1 MSPPLEMKDGAK
13 ERKGMENETP
23 VLSLYAVRLSKNGN
37 YLLITLCEG
46 KKPNRIF
53 RKWILPVE
61 KAKIVDN
68 DVQINLHLETYDP
81 KKVATEQI
89 AKNRESMQEVS
100 DDDCPF

>member
-1 MSPPLEMKDGAK
+1 MSPPLDLKDGAK

-37 YLLITLCEG
+37 YLLITFCEG
-46 KKPNRIF
+46 KKPNRTF

-61 KAKIVDN
+61 KAKIVGN
-68 DVQINLHLETYDP
+68 DVQIDLHLETFDK
-81 KKVATEQI
+81 KKVADEQI
-89 AKNRESMQEVS
+89 AKNRESMREVD

>member
-1 MSPPLEMKDGAK
+1 ME
-13 ERKGMENETP
+13 ERTP
-23 VLSLYAVRLSKNGN
+23 ALSLYAVRLSKNGD

-53 RKWILPVE
+53 RKWILPVD
-61 KAKIVDN
+61 KAKIVGN

-81 KKVATEQI
+81 KKVANEQL
-89 AKNRESMQEVS
+89 AKNREAMQEVS

>member
-1 MSPPLEMKDGAK
+1 
-13 ERKGMENETP
+13 MENETP

-37 YLLITLCEG
+37 YLLITFCEG

-53 RKWILPVE
+53 RKWIFPAE
-61 KAKIVDN
+61 KAKIVGN
-68 DVQINLHLETYDP
+68 DVQIDLHLETFDK
-81 KKVATEQI
+81 KKVADEQL